1 MLYLFFM
8 DWRMAIV
15 ALLPFPGFFL
25 FLRHAMKASSANM
38 QGFVEKLGRLNSATV
53 EFVSGIPVV
62 KAFGSSGQAH
72 GGYSKAVDGFA
83 DAFLNFARPL
93 VARMAHA
100 HAMIAPVTVLGVV
113 LIFGALFSYLDWM
126 AREFSWRGLMDG
138 VPVNHLWFIVYIAAY
153 SAVTI
158 LLWRQPGLIQRIG
171 DWLEQH
177 LRGWRVLV
185 LPILYLIFI
194 RIALFPYFGLTN
206 TLTVDWY
213 NHALSLV
220 AFVFGFAIVGRESIW
235 RDMERLRWVSVTLA
249 AVALPI
255 MMAQVW
261 HPGGRAFWGVP
272 KAIVYGIDQW
282 AVITAILG
290 FGSLYLRDRSSP
302 VLKYLTEATFP
313 LYLAHQTVLVIAVWI
328 IRPANLSAPVELL
341 SLVLITF
348 LGSLAIYEVVKR
360 IPFIRPLW
368 GLKPLDDKPWPID
381 LRPEARTPYRR
392 RRHLLGVG
400 VAAPV
405 IALLV
410 VAVAIAAYP
419 DFNNATQYLSEL
431 GGATARKP
439 MIFNAGLFDDGAKMG
454 RLAEF
459 YAKAIVASGMEFDMV
474 FGPAYKGISL
484 AALTA
489 AKLSEL
495 ATARGLPDAEKWNKI
510 EYAYNRK
517 EKKDHGEGGVIVG
530 SALAGKKVLIIDDV
544 ITAGTA
550 IKEAFSIIEN
560 EKATVAGVLLAL
572 DRQETTVDNTKQSA
586 VQIISKTFN
595 VPVISI
601 VDILDI
607 IKFLDG
613 KLSAEEIEKV
623 KEYRQKYAPENL

>member
-1 MLYLFFM
+1 ML
-8 DWRMAIV
+8 DRTERI
-15 ALLPFPGFFL
+15 
-25 FLRHAMKASSANM
+25 
-38 QGFVEKLGRLNSATV
+38 
-53 EFVSGIPVV
+53 I
-62 KAFGSSGQAH
+62 
-72 GGYSKAVDGFA
+72 D
-83 DAFLNFARPL
+83 
-93 VARMAHA
+93 
-100 HAMIAPVTVLGVV
+100 APVTSSSAPSARRYDLDWIRVSAFALLILYHVGLVYGVYGWHV
-113 LIFGALFSYLDWM
+113 HSAHTFEWMREAILITNPWRLTLLFLVSGAALRFMTLRRTPREVTRARFARLVPPLLFGTVALVPLQSWIEARDKANWPGGMDGYLDWM

-158 LLWRQPGLIQRIG
+158 LLWRQPGLIPRIG

-220 AFVFGFAIVGRESIW
+220 AFIFGFAIVGRESIW
-235 RDMERLRWVSVTLA
+235 RDMERLRWVSVALA

-410 VAVAIAAYP
+410 VVVAIAAYP

-439 MIFNAGLFDDGAKMG
+439 MIFNAGLFA
-454 RLAEF
+454 A
-459 YAKAIVASGMEFDMV
+459 
-474 FGPAYKGISL
+474 GIM
-484 AALTA
+484 A
-489 AKLSEL
+489 
-495 ATARGLPDAEKWNKI
+495 
-510 EYAYNRK
+510 
-517 EKKDHGEGGVIVG
+517 
-530 SALAGKKVLIIDDV
+530 ALAGIGFGLTIYALTRARIPAAVIAIVFILAGAGLSLSTLYPWPDPRHMVINLGLGIQLAPLLLLWGLAARNDLTRLKIFLAVTFVLMAILTV
-544 ITAGTA
+544 MTKHLVFPGTVNDANVGWWERIYA
-550 IKEAFSIIEN
+550 IVLVCWVGVAAWVLERKLRQLAIEA
-560 EKATVAGVLLAL
+560 
-572 DRQETTVDNTKQSA
+572 
-586 VQIISKTFN
+586 
-595 VPVISI
+595 P
-601 VDILDI
+601 
-607 IKFLDG
+607 LDG
-613 KLSAEEIEKV
+613 LHEAVIANP
-623 KEYRQKYAPENL
+623 R